1 MENEEKARIKTAAH
15 EYANPKT
22 KVIQSYTRL
31 FDAFESGAKWAHESQ
46 AKTIE
51 QLIESHDDWK
61 KNCLEA
67 NREIDRLKALL
78 TEAGRLLDTANQNYI
93 EVKKEVYFL
102 ENEKD
107 GLIQENKKLR
117 ETFCSCSSEVKTGNI
132 QVKHCNICGKIEPE
146 ETWFKVEE

>member
-46 AKTIE
+46 SKTIE
-51 QLIESHDDWK
+51 QL
-61 KNCLEA
+61 
-67 NREIDRLKALL
+67 KA
-78 TEAGRLLDTANQNYI
+78 DNF
-93 EVKKEVYFL
+93 FL

-117 ETFCSCSSEVKTGNI
+117 ETFCSC
-132 QVKHCNICGKIEPE
+132 
-146 ETWFKVEE
+146 